1 MFGEDNGEKDLVR
14 SVFKDVVIKSLGE
27 TLQVM
32 KLEVTDDNISR
43 LQLYHESIK
52 RKLGS
57 LKTIEKELSPI
68 KEVKLSKI
76 EIRLFS

>member
-43 LQLYHESIK
+43 LQLYQESIK

>member
-32 KLEVTDDNISR
+32 KLDVTDDNISR
-43 LQLYHESIK
+43 SQLYQESIK

-57 LKTIEKELSPI
+57 LKTIEKELSSI

>member
-27 TLQVM
+27 TLQVI